1 MDLAGFEP
9 AIFGLEVRR
18 HIQAWLQVL
27 FNFIYN
33 NKYKIVFK
41 FFVWRHFNK
50 YLSFIFKFV
59 KI

>member
-27 FNFIYN
+27 KSIKKEFI
-33 NKYKIVFK
+33 I
-41 FFVWRHFNK
+41 
-50 YLSFIFKFV
+50 I
-59 KI
+59 

>member
-27 FNFIYN
+27 LAINYIL
-33 NKYKIVFK
+33 KYLFSFK
-41 FFVWRHFNK
+41 FYYSLMNLIEMK
-50 YLSFIFKFV
+50 DE
-59 KI
+59 